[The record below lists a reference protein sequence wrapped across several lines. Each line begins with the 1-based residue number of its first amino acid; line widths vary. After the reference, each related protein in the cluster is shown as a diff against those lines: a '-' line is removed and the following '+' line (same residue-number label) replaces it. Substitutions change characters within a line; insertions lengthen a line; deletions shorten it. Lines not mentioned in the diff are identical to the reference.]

1 MKVSGAAA
9 RAKAA
14 DLRADTAEGRNP
26 MVTKQA
32 RKAAEA
38 QAANDTFETLA
49 REWRA
54 SRIGGWDA
62 GTAKRI
68 MDALERHVFPTF
80 GQRRYPP
87 RS

>member
-1 MKVSGAAA
+1 
-9 RAKAA
+9 
-14 DLRADTAEGRNP
+14 

-87 RS
+87 RSVRCNPRYLFRHCSSLSARPDRSA